1 MSAMAAAYA
10 AVSNARSRGKQV
22 AYDLVIRGGTVVDG
36 TGAPG
41 YRADVA
47 VTGDRIVAVGRVDG
61 KGATEVD
68 AEGHAVTPGFID
80 GHTHMDAQVSW
91 DPLGTC
97 SCWHGVTTAVM
108 GNCGFTLAPA
118 RPDGRHLV
126 VRNLERAED
135 ISADAMAAG
144 IEWRWETFPQYLDA
158 VDALPKGINYAG
170 YIGHSALRT
179 WAMGERA
186 FEEEA
191 GDDDLDLMERQVA
204 DAMAAGAVGFT
215 TSRSTEHQ
223 TADDRPVAS
232 RLASWHEVE
241 RLVGTVGRSGK
252 GVFELALDRRC
263 WSPDPDER
271 AAELGR
277 LRDLAVDTGVPVTFG
292 VVSVAWRDN
301 GPILKAVEET
311 NAAGGAMFGQSHCRE
326 FLLISSFRTRLG
338 FDVLPEWQEIRS
350 QPLDAQRT
358 LLGDPDVRARLVHA
372 AHHGRYL
379 PTVGPEAPKPDY
391 ERTRVL
397 DRALP
402 PNPTVAEL
410 ARERGVDPVEVMIDL
425 ALASDFQQLFA
436 QVVDQDT
443 NDLLALLRHPKM
455 VMTFTDSGAHVSQIL
470 DSSLPT
476 HLLGYWVRERQ
487 AFTLEEGVR
496 MLTSVPSEAWGFD
509 SRGVI
514 AEGMIADLNVFDP
527 AAIAPELPVVD
538 ADLPGGAKRLK
549 QKAAGF
555 RATIVAGTPLLL
567 DQEHTGALPGRL
579 LRS

>member
-1 MSAMAAAYA
+1 M
-10 AVSNARSRGKQV
+10 RV
-22 AYDLVIRGGTVVDG
+22 AYDVVIRGGTVVDG
-36 TGAPG
+36 TGAPAFQ
-41 YRADVA
+41 ADVA
-47 VTGDRIVAVGRVDG
+47 VSGDRIVAIGTVDG
-61 KGATEVD
+61 KGSTEVD
-68 AEGHAVTPGFID
+68 AEGHVVTPGFID

-97 SCWHGVTTAVM
+97 SCWHGVTTVVM

-144 IEWRWETFPQYLDA
+144 IEWKWETFPEYLDT
-158 VDALPKGINYAG
+158 VDQLPKGINYAG

-186 FEEEA
+186 FEQEA
-191 GDDDLDLMERQVA
+191 NEDDMAAMERQVA

-215 TSRSTEHQ
+215 TSRSTDHQ

-232 RLASWHEVE
+232 RLASWDEVQ
-241 RLVGTVGRSGK
+241 RLVAVVGRSGK

-271 AAELGR
+271 ALHLNQ
-277 LRDLAVDTGVPVTFG
+277 LRDLAIDTGVPISFG
-292 VVSVAWRDN
+292 VVSVTWRDN
-301 GPILKAVEET
+301 GPLLRTIDET
-311 NAAGGAMFGQSHCRE
+311 NAAGAAMFGQSHCRE
-326 FLLISSFRTRLG
+326 FLLFSSFRTRLG
-338 FDVLPEWQEIRS
+338 FDVLPEWQEVRS
-350 QPLDAQRT
+350 RPLEEQRR
-358 LLGDPDVRARLVHA
+358 LLSDPDVRARLVHA

-410 ARERGVDPVEVMIDL
+410 ARARNVDPVEIMIDL
-425 ALASDFQQLFA
+425 ALATDFHQLFA
-436 QVVDQDT
+436 QVVDQDA
-443 NDLLALLRHPKM
+443 DDVLALLRHPHM

-487 AFTLEEGVR
+487 AFSLEEGVR

-509 SRGVI
+509 NRGVI

-527 AAIAPELPVVD
+527 ATVAPELPTVD
-538 ADLPGGAKRLK
+538 TDLPGGAKRLK

-555 RATIVAGTPLLL
+555 KATIVGGQILL
-567 DQEHTGALPGRL
+567 QEGEHTGALPGRL
-579 LRS
+579 IRA